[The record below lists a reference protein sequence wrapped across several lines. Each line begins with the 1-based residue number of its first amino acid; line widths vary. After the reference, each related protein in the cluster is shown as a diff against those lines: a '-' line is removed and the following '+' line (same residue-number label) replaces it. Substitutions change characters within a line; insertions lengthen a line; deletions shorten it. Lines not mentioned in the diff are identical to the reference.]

1 MRTPFYSLNTLAA
14 VTLTA
19 SAKITVQMAAAIAV
33 AAIKIEAIA
42 TAAIMLLFGTL
53 SLLTG
58 LLVVLLVI
66 IIHTN
71 VLLPRSCQMN
81 SCVYYTLNKKFCQVF
96 FTRRM

>member
-33 AAIKIEAIA
+33 TAIKIEAIA
-42 TAAIMLLFGTL
+42 TAAIMLLLGTL
-53 SLLTG
+53 SLITG

-71 VLLPRSCQMN
+71 VLLPRSCKVI